1 MLKEKQKQKHV
12 NTKTF
17 VVFNSLIIKMTNLIF
32 RDINFYLFQITNEV
46 VLIEVLRLY
55 LKVFF
60 NSNVNKVNFLLL

>member
-17 VVFNSLIIKMTNLIF
+17 LVLNSLIIKMTNLIF